1 MGVPGGGVANA
12 IVGSAIT
19 VGLGLL
25 VAAPVGVLAAF
36 FVAFRPNT
44 PLGLAVRFGTDVIAG
59 VPSIVM
65 AIFAYAL
72 IVLPQRHF
80 SAFSGGMVLSFI
92 MLPII
97 IRSTEE
103 MLKLVP
109 NSLREGSLALGAAEW
124 RTSLSV
130 ILPAAGNGVLTGMML
145 AIARAAGE
153 AAPMLFTAFGNP
165 FMSASLNQPVATLPH
180 TIYVYANLAL
190 RRLARQGLGHKPGAD
205 RAGSGAQRRGAP
217 DRLVAGPPAGER
229 GAMMEHEGVMT
240 KISIR
245 SLSVYHRAF
254 RALADVSLEIPAN
267 RITAIIGPSGVG
279 KSTLLRS
286 MNRMTDLVHGCAD
299 RGPDPSR

>member
-1 MGVPGGGVANA
+1 MSTDTFVIDPRKRARRRKVGSAIMLALCGLATVVFIAPLIWILGYVIKEGGPALSLGFFTHLPTPVGVPGGGVANA

-44 PLGLAVRFGTDVIAG
+44 PLGLAVRFGTDVISG

-130 ILPAAGNGVLTGMML
+130 LLPAAGNGVLTGVML

-180 TIYVYANLAL
+180 MIYVYAISPYADWRAKAWATSLVLIALVLAL
-190 RRLARQGLGHKPGAD
+190 NVAARLIAWSRIRRL
-205 RAGSGAQRRGAP
+205 GSVVQW
-217 DRLVAGPPAGER
+217 
-229 GAMMEHEGVMT
+229 
-240 KISIR
+240 
-245 SLSVYHRAF
+245 
-254 RALADVSLEIPAN
+254 
-267 RITAIIGPSGVG
+267 
-279 KSTLLRS
+279 
-286 MNRMTDLVHGCAD
+286 
-299 RGPDPSR
+299 